1 MFAQSVTFG
10 QDKIKSV
17 PKLGL
22 NLFWHD
28 EERKREKERKRGKK
42 LLMFGRMLHPRGM
55 ITHTHVCFLSDAQ
68 DWRIQICLGLS
79 PPGSTGFTDSRLN
92 WDQPFAR
99 ITTCVMSR
107 LISVQAKRGCENEEQ
122 VAAPPLCRSCI

>member
-1 MFAQSVTFG
+1 M
-10 QDKIKSV
+10 KR
-17 PKLGL
+17 
-22 NLFWHD
+22 
-28 EERKREKERKRGKK
+28 EREREKTEKERKKA
-42 LLMFGRMLHPRGM
+42 FNVWTDVTPAWDDHTHTRMLP
-55 ITHTHVCFLSDAQ
+55 
-68 DWRIQICLGLS
+68 LGCSRLTDS
-79 PPGSTGFTDSRLN
+79 NLPGLKSTGFTDSRLN